1 MNYKKVKIELLAKDP
16 ILELVLDSYEPIE
29 LKSTHSDY
37 VRLVK
42 IIIGQQLSGVAAQT
56 IFNKLIKLVGE
67 DFTETDFLKLDDND
81 FSEIGISRA
90 KTDYTRNISSYLL
103 ENLDYFE
110 NLKRLNSDNQITEL
124 IKFKGVGIWTA
135 SIFVMSSDFMSD
147 VFAFGDG
154 TLTKLVKSLYGLPD
168 DCSDE
173 TINTIVSVWSPYR
186 TLVCNALWHYNDKIL
201 TQTPNRI

>member
-1 MNYKKVKIELLAKDP
+1 MNYKNVKIELLAKDP
-16 ILELVLDSYEPIE
+16 NLKLVLKSYEPIE

-56 IFNKLIKLVGE
+56 IFNRLTKLIGE

-81 FSEIGISRA
+81 FSEIGISKA
-90 KTDYTRNISSYLL
+90 KTEYARNISSYLL
-103 ENLDYFE
+103 ENSDYFK
-110 NLKRLNSDNQITEL
+110 NLKRLNSDKQITNL

-135 SIFVMSSDFMSD
+135 SIFVMSSDLMSD

-154 TLTKLVKSLYGLPD
+154 TLNKLIKSLYNLPD
-168 DCSDE
+168 GYSEE
-173 TINTIVSVWSPYR
+173 TINRIVSVWSPYT

-201 TQTPNRI
+201 TQTRNRI